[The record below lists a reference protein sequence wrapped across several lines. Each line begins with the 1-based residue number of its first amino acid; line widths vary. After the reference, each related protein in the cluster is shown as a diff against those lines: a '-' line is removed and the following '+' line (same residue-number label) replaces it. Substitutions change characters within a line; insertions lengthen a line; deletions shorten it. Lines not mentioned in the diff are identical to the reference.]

1 MKPRKVDA
9 VVISDVHLGSYV
21 SRANELNEYLKSI
34 ETPLLIINGD
44 FLDMWQLKM
53 KFLPPAHIQ
62 VIRRVLKM
70 LKDGTQVV
78 YLTGNHDEALRQ
90 YGKVTIGSNFTLAD
104 EYQMDLP
111 WNKTLIFHGDIFDRT
126 VKGTGRFLG
135 LLGTKAYN
143 LLFKINK
150 SIDGLLEM
158 CGRRPLSLARRLA
171 QKNNQR
177 LAKIINYK
185 NNVIDFARSRGF
197 DTVIVGHSHVPGHDW
212 IQFSGIEGMTYLNC
226 GDWTEHMT
234 SLELIN
240 GGWLLHEY
248 DGPKNLTF
256 VRDIDTEDWNQ
267 HQDEVAAL
275 MNLKGHRR

>member
-1 MKPRKVDA
+1 MKKRKLDA

-70 LKDGTQVV
+70 LKDGTQVI

-90 YGKVTIGSNFTLAD
+90 YGKITIGSNTTFTLAD

-111 WNKTLIFHGDIFDRT
+111 WNKTLIFQGDIFDRT
-126 VKGTGRFLG
+126 VNGTGRFLG

-150 SIDGLLEM
+150 GIDGLLEM
-158 CGRRPLSLARRLA
+158 CGKKPLSLARRLA

-177 LAKIINYK
+177 LAKIINYEK
-185 NNVIDFARSRGF
+185 NVTDFAHARGF
-197 DTVIVGHSHVPGHDW
+197 NTVIVGHSHVPGHDL
-212 IQFSGIEGMTYLNC
+212 FLNGMTYLNC

-240 GGWLLHEY
+240 GGWSLHEY

-256 VRDIDTEDWNQ
+256 VRDIDTEDWNN